1 MRNATGL
8 DDDPHATA
16 APARGGRLL
25 EYVRLMRLDRPI
37 GIWLLL
43 WPVLWALWISGD
55 GRPDEKLFVIFVLG
69 TFVMRSA
76 GCVINDFA
84 DREFDPH
91 VRRTADRPLARQAV
105 SPAEA
110 LGLFAVLALA
120 ALALVIPLN
129 RPTQVL
135 ALIGGVLAVT
145 YPFLKRF
152 FSLPQAY
159 LGAAFGWSVP
169 MAFAAQTGSIP
180 PEAWALFLSVV
191 LWTTA
196 YDTMYAM
203 VDRED
208 DLVIGIRSSAIL
220 FGRAD
225 RLVVALLQLA
235 SLGGLVVVGGLI
247 GLGHWYWA
255 GLAAAAALAIRQ
267 QWLIRDREPDACFRA
282 FLNNNLFGLVVFAGI
297 ALDYLFAT

>member
-1 MRNATGL
+1 MSNASDIDRESASTR
-8 DDDPHATA
+8 PP
-16 APARGGRLL
+16 APSRLR
-25 EYVRLMRLDRPI
+25 EYARLMRLDRPI

-43 WPVLWALWISGD
+43 WPVLWALWLSSG
-55 GRPDEKLFVIFVLG
+55 GHPDERLFVIFVIG

-76 GCVINDFA
+76 GCVMNDFA

-110 LGLFAVLALA
+110 LGLFAVLALI

-159 LGAAFGWSVP
+159 LGLAFSWSVP
-169 MAFAAQTGSIP
+169 MAFAAQTGELP
-180 PEAWALFLSVV
+180 LLAWVLFVAGV

-225 RLVVALLQLA
+225 RLVIGALQA
-235 SLGGLVVVGGLI
+235 GALGGLALVGVLAA
-247 GLGHWYWA
+247 LGRWYWA
-255 GLAAAAALAIRQ
+255 GLAAAAVLAVHQ
-267 QWLIRDREPDACFRA
+267 QVLIKAREPQACFRA

-297 ALDYLFAT
+297 ALDYLFRG

>member
-1 MRNATGL
+1 MRNTT
-8 DDDPHATA
+8 DMDRESRSA
-16 APARGGRLL
+16 ASPQERSRLR
-25 EYVRLMRLDRPI
+25 EYARLMRLDRPI

-43 WPVLWALWISGD
+43 WPVLWALWISSD
-55 GRPDEKLFVIFVLG
+55 GHPDERLFVIFVLG

-91 VRRTADRPLARQAV
+91 VRRTADRPLATQSV

-110 LGLFAVLALA
+110 LGLFAVLALI

-169 MAFAAQTGSIP
+169 MAFAAQTGSVP

-220 FGRAD
+220 FGRSD
-225 RLVVALLQLA
+225 RLIVAALQA
-235 SLGGLVVVGGLI
+235 GALGGLALVGWI
-247 GLGHWYWA
+247 SSLGRWYWV
-255 GLAAAAALAIRQ
+255 GLLTATALAVHQ
-267 QWLIRDREPDACFRA
+267 QLLIRHREPAACFRA
-282 FLNNNLFGLVVFAGI
+282 FLNNNLFGFVVFAGI
-297 ALDYLFAT
+297 VLDYVFRS

>member
-1 MRNATGL
+1 MRNAS
-8 DDDPHATA
+8 DIDRESATPRPPA
-16 APARGGRLL
+16 ASRLR
-25 EYVRLMRLDRPI
+25 EYARLMRLDRPI

-43 WPVLWALWISGD
+43 WPVLWALWLSSG
-55 GRPDEKLFVIFVLG
+55 GHPDERLFVIFVIG

-76 GCVINDFA
+76 GCVMNDFA

-110 LGLFAVLALA
+110 IGLFAVLALI

-159 LGAAFGWSVP
+159 LGLAFSWSVP
-169 MAFAAQTGSIP
+169 MAFSAQTGELP
-180 PEAWALFLSVV
+180 LLAWVLFVSGV

-225 RLVVALLQLA
+225 RLVIGALQVGALA
-235 SLGGLVVVGGLI
+235 GLGLVGWMSGF
-247 GLGHWYWA
+247 GHWYWA
-255 GLAAAAALAIRQ
+255 GIAGAAALAVHQ
-267 QWLIRDREPDACFRA
+267 QVLIKDREPAACFRA
-282 FLNNNLFGLVVFAGI
+282 FLNNNLFGLVVFVGI
-297 ALDYLFAT
+297 ALDYLFRG

>member
-1 MRNATGL
+1 MRNAT
-8 DDDPHATA
+8 DTDRNSARTA
-16 APARGGRLL
+16 GSTYGQRLR
-25 EYVRLMRLDRPI
+25 EYARLMRLDRPI

-43 WPVLWALWISGD
+43 WPVLWALWVSAD
-55 GRPDEKLFVIFVLG
+55 GHPDERLFVIFVIG

-76 GCVINDFA
+76 GCVMNDFA

-91 VRRTADRPLARQAV
+91 VRRTADRPLAKQSV

-110 LGLFAVLALA
+110 LGLFAVLALI
-120 ALALVIPLN
+120 ALALIIPLN
-129 RPTQVL
+129 RATQVL
-135 ALIGGVLAVT
+135 ALVGGVLAVT

-169 MAFAAQTGSIP
+169 MAFAAQTGSVP
-180 PEAWALFLSVV
+180 VVAWVMFASVV

-220 FGRAD
+220 FGRGD
-225 RLVVALLQLA
+225 RLVIGALQA
-235 SLGGLVVVGGLI
+235 GALGGLALVGMMS
-247 GLGHWYWA
+247 GLGRWYWA
-255 GLAAAAALAIRQ
+255 GLAVAAALAIRQ
-267 QWLIRDREPDACFRA
+267 QWLIRARDPALCFRA
-282 FLNNNLFGLVVFAGI
+282 FLNNNLFGLAVFAGI
-297 ALDYLFAT
+297 LLHYLFAG

>member
-1 MRNATGL
+1 MRNAT
-8 DDDPHATA
+8 DIDQEARTA
-16 APARGGRLL
+16 APSPLRRRLR
-25 EYVRLMRLDRPI
+25 EYARLMRLDRPI

-43 WPVLWALWISGD
+43 WPVLWALWISSG
-55 GRPDEKLFVIFVLG
+55 GHPDERLFVIFVLG

-76 GCVINDFA
+76 GCVMNDFA

-91 VRRTADRPLARQAV
+91 VRRTADRPLARQTV

-110 LGLFAVLALA
+110 LGLFAVLALI

-135 ALIGGVLAVT
+135 ALIGGILAVT

-169 MAFAAQTGSIP
+169 MAFAAQTGAIP
-180 PEAWALFLSVV
+180 PVAWVLFLSVV

-208 DLVIGIRSSAIL
+208 DLVIGVRSSAIL

-225 RLVVALLQLA
+225 RAFIAALQLGA
-235 SLGGLVVVGGLI
+235 LGGLAMVGWMSE
-247 GLGHWYWA
+247 LGHWYWA
-255 GLAAAAALAIRQ
+255 GLAVAAVLAAHQ
-267 QWLIRDREPDACFRA
+267 QFLIRDREPAACFRA
-282 FLNNNLFGLVVFAGI
+282 FLNNNLLGLALFAGL
-297 ALDYLFAT
+297 ALDYLFRG